1 MQLAEPQINFQ
12 AQASSGNVVQDDRNK
27 ELELGLEEYIVNTLQ
42 NLKQLAIRSGMSKTK
57 FAAIVQQGL

>member
-1 MQLAEPQINFQ
+1 MQHAEPQINFQ

-27 ELELGLEEYIVNTLQ
+27 ELELGLEEYIANTLQ